1 MHSAINY
8 AIFKRIRKDKRIL
21 FITTVYLG
29 RKINNLFN
37 YISIYMTPD
46 NREEIDWNDV
56 TGKEAMGENGLDLGT
71 IIEVKD
77 EYIITEMGGIS
88 KKIYYL
94 PKSAA
99 KYFNGVFL
107 NFSLTDTQLSAFEQG
122 RENIDLNRDSFSGLT
137 ALQPKEESMIP
148 LIEEDLNVTKKIVE
162 DKIKIVKDAFKETK
176 TVQIELVHERVTI
189 ERMHANYNNKT
200 LNNKTNS
207 DLNDAMLYEKKMN
220 KETGVQEEPSYSKS
234 EFLIPIKREEPVI
247 TKRSLIREELLIK
260 KKPVTETKTITEEVS
275 SEKIEY
281 DATK

>member
-1 MHSAINY
+1 
-8 AIFKRIRKDKRIL
+8 
-21 FITTVYLG
+21 
-29 RKINNLFN
+29 
-37 YISIYMTPD
+37 MTPD
-46 NREEIDWNDV
+46 NHEEINWNDV

-77 EYIITEMGGIS
+77 EYVITEMGGIS

-122 RENIDLNRDSFSGLT
+122 RENIDLYRDSLSGST
-137 ALQPKEESMIP
+137 ALQPKQEQEKEETVIP
-148 LIEEDLNVTKKIVE
+148 LIEEDLNVTKKIIE
-162 DKIKIVKDAFKETK
+162 DKVKIVKDALKETK

-189 ERMHANYNNKT
+189 ERIHVNYNNKT

-207 DLNDAMLYEKKMN
+207 DLNSAMLYEKEMN
-220 KETGVQEEPSYSKS
+220 KETDVQEPTYSKT

-260 KKPVTETKTITEEVS
+260 KKPVTETKRITEEVL

-281 DATK
+281 DAKK

>member
-1 MHSAINY
+1 
-8 AIFKRIRKDKRIL
+8 
-21 FITTVYLG
+21 
-29 RKINNLFN
+29 
-37 YISIYMTPD
+37 MTID
-46 NREEIDWNDV
+46 NREEIDWNNV

-122 RENIDLNRDSFSGLT
+122 RENIDLNRDSLSGLT
-137 ALQPKEESMIP
+137 ALQPKEEKKEESMIP
-148 LIEEDLNVTKKIVE
+148 LIEEDLHITKKIVE

-200 LNNKTNS
+200 LNSKTNS
-207 DLNDAMLYEKKMN
+207 DLNNAMLYEKEMN
-220 KETGVQEEPSYSKS
+220 KKTGVQEEPSYSKS

-247 TKRSLIREELLIK
+247 TKRSLIREELFIK
-260 KKPVTETKTITEEVS
+260 KKPVTETKTITEEVL
-275 SEKIEY
+275 SEKIDY
-281 DATK
+281 DAKK

>member
-1 MHSAINY
+1 MT
-8 AIFKRIRKDKRIL
+8 IFKRIRTYRRSSY
-21 FITTVYLG
+21 ITTVYLG

-37 YISIYMTPD
+37 CTSVYMTPD

-77 EYIITEMGGIS
+77 EYVITEMGGIS

-107 NFSLTDTQLSAFEQG
+107 NFSLTDTQLTAFEQG
-122 RENIDLNRDSFSGLT
+122 RENIDLPPDSLSGLT
-137 ALQPKEESMIP
+137 ALQTKEEKKEESIIP

-189 ERMHANYNNKT
+189 ERIHANYDNKT

-207 DLNDAMLYEKKMN
+207 DLNNPMLYEKEMN
-220 KETGVQEEPSYSKS
+220 KETGVQEEPSYSKT

-247 TKRSLIREELLIK
+247 TKRSLIREELFIK
-260 KKPVTETKTITEEVS
+260 KKPVTETKRITEEVL
-275 SEKIEY
+275 SEKIDY
-281 DATK
+281 DAKK